1 MTTLSQKTDEGG
13 VNDIFI
19 DDDGVLAM
27 SHGRTSY
34 ADIIADRIRTIK
46 GELPLDK
53 DVGIDYFG
61 TIFKSVS
68 RSNIWRHYVKSAI
81 EKLPFVIGITEFYS
95 SFNPSTKILSYS
107 ISVNTDEGIV
117 EISGKDNMQ

>member
-1 MTTLSQKTDEGG
+1 
-13 VNDIFI
+13 
-19 DDDGVLAM
+19 M

-68 RSNIWRHYVKSAI
+68 RSNIWKHYVRSAI
-81 EKLPFVIGITEFYS
+81 EELPFVIGITEFS
-95 SFNPSTKILSYS
+95 FSFNLSTKILSYS

-117 EISGKDNMQ
+117 DISGKDNMQ